1 MSVAAKYINR
11 ELLAIFVTAL
21 LMLLLVAVG
30 GRFIG
35 YLQEAAMG
43 KFTGTTVLTIMAL
56 RLPEFVQQVAP
67 FAIYVA
73 IVLTMGR
80 LYAEQEMVVLQGA
93 GASTQRL
100 LSWISISLGFVVAMV
115 AALSI
120 VFTPMSLRVLDQ
132 YLFEQQIQTEFETV
146 NPGTFHIYDRGDRV
160 TYSEAMSDDRQVLQ
174 NIFMSERLE
183 DGRQVVIWADTGH
196 QRVDA
201 ESGDHFLVLSDGRR
215 YEGVATAADMRVMTF
230 SQLSQRLEI
239 NEVRRGRVEVEA
251 LATAE
256 LGEHSKGRAEWH
268 WRLAMPLFCLI
279 GGLLAL
285 GVSRVKPRQGR
296 FARVVP
302 GVLLML
308 IYYLALLVNR
318 NALGEGELPDMAGMW
333 IVHGAFAA
341 IAGWLLWR
349 LGRPVS
355 A

>member
-1 MSVAAKYINR
+1 MSVAAKYVNR

-21 LMLLLVAVG
+21 LMLLMVAVG

-93 GASTQRL
+93 GASTRRL
-100 LSWISISLGFVVAMV
+100 LGWISISLGLVVVMV

-120 VFTPMSLRVLDQ
+120 VFTPMSLRVLEL
-132 YLFEQQIQTEFETV
+132 YMFEQQTQTEFETV
-146 NPGTFHIYDRGDRV
+146 NPGTFHIYDRGARV
-160 TYSEAMSDDRQVLQ
+160 TYSEAMSDDRQVLH
-174 NIFMSERLE
+174 NIFMSQRLE
-183 DGRQVVIWADTGH
+183 DGRQIVVWAETGH

-201 ESGDHFLVLSDGRR
+201 ASGDHLLVLNDGRR
-215 YEGVATAADMRVMTF
+215 YEAGATAADMRIMAF

-239 NEVRRGRVEVEA
+239 SESGRGRVDVEA
-251 LATAE
+251 LPTAE
-256 LGEHSKGRAEWH
+256 
-268 WRLAMPLFCLI
+268 LAMPLFCVI

-318 NALGEGELPDMAGMW
+318 NALGEGDLPDLAGMW
-333 IVHGAFAA
+333 IVHSAFAA
-341 IAGWLLWR
+341 LAGWLLWR